1 VSLDDAEV
9 HLVDTFDEAM
19 NLKRW
24 LGEGPTR
31 RGKLAWDVETT
42 GLSPERDKTRLVS
55 FGSENTAYVLP
66 IDWPLGWGALAA
78 EVMGTWDGDL
88 VGHNSPY
95 DHSMCDSTFGVE
107 LDRRRIHD
115 TRLMA
120 HVLKSTG
127 SLALKSLADEHVDP
141 RASVGQ
147 QELAEAIGKKGGWT
161 WSTIPWSY
169 ERYWAYGGL
178 DTILTD
184 QLDDVLRPRVMADA
198 PGAYELELAFG
209 WVAEKMERKGVRL
222 DRPRTEKLAAEF
234 DEYMRAAERWCRDV
248 YGVGPGSSDKIAEI
262 LLRDGVELT
271 VLTGSGNKYSLA
283 KDVLKGIDH
292 PLAKTVLDR
301 RGVQKMLGYLTAY
314 LGFADADDVIH
325 PSINT
330 VGGTD
335 QNPFESGGS
344 RGVRTGRSSMSDPN
358 LQNVPTRTAA
368 GKRIRQLFV
377 PRPGNVWIKAD
388 LDQIEMR
395 ILTHL
400 CQDPGMIEAFR
411 TAALTPDGDFF
422 VNMARN
428 LFDDPTFQKSDPR
441 RQFVKNS
448 GYALIYG
455 AGLEQFARTA
465 GSTVAQAA
473 EFLNLFD
480 RTYPLAKRF
489 IDATIATGRRRY
501 DDEGEAYVRS
511 PLTNRKHVA
520 EVWRL
525 HTTLVNYLI
534 QGTAGE
540 IMKYLMVLMDQA
552 GLDEYMLFPVHDEI
566 GQDVPLADAPDV
578 LATTRDIMNNDT
590 LLSVPITSTVE
601 VGPSW
606 GECRAA

>member
-1 VSLDDAEV
+1 MSLDEAEV

-19 NLKRW
+19 SFKRW

-31 RGKLAWDVETT
+31 RGKLAWDVEST

-55 FGSENTAYVLP
+55 FGSENVAYSLP

-78 EVMGTWDGDL
+78 EVLGTWDGDW
-88 VGHNSPY
+88 VGHNSSY

-107 LDRRRIHD
+107 MDRRRIHD

-120 HVLKSTG
+120 HVLDSTG
-127 SLALKSLADEHVDP
+127 SLALKSLADKHVDP

-147 QELAEAIGKKGGWT
+147 RELSEAIGKKGGWT
-161 WSTIPWSY
+161 WSTIPWNY
-169 ERYWAYGGL
+169 DRYWGYGGL

-198 PGAYELELAFG
+198 PGSYELELAYG

-222 DRPRTEKLAAEF
+222 DRPYTEKMAAEF
-234 DEYMRAAERWCRDV
+234 AEYVEAAERWCREV
-248 YGVGPGSSDKIAEI
+248 YGVGPGSSDKVAEI

-271 VLTGSGNKYSLA
+271 VLTNGGKYSLA
-283 KDVLKGIDH
+283 KDVLRDVDH
-292 PLAKTVLDR
+292 PLAQAVMNR

-314 LGFADADDVIH
+314 LGFAGEDDIIH

-335 QNPFESGGS
+335 QNPFESGGGK
-344 RGVRTGRSSMSDPN
+344 GVRTGRQSMSDPN
-358 LQNVPTRTAA
+358 LQNVPIRTKA
-368 GKRIRQLFV
+368 GKRIRRAFV
-377 PRPGNVWIKAD
+377 PREGNVWVKAD

-395 ILTHL
+395 VLTHL
-400 CQDPGMIEAFR
+400 CQDPGMIEAFKV
-411 TAALTPDGDFF
+411 AALTPDGDFF

-455 AGLEQFARTA
+455 AGAEQFARTA
-465 GSTVAQAA
+465 GSTVEQGV
-473 EFLNLFD
+473 EFLDLFD

-489 IDATIATGRRRY
+489 INQTIALGRRRY
-501 DDEGEAYVRS
+501 DDEGVAYVRS
-511 PLTNRKHVA
+511 PLTNRRHVA
-520 EVWRL
+520 DVWRL
-525 HTTLVNYLI
+525 HTTIVNYLI

-540 IMKYLMVLMDQA
+540 IMKYLMVQMDQA
-552 GLDEYMLFPVHDEI
+552 GLDEYMLFPVHDEVD
-566 GQDVPLADAPDV
+566 QDVPRDVVDDV

-606 GECRAA
+606 GECEAA